1 MKYFH
6 LFLIEHSFSVFH
18 FRIKAAV
25 SVFVFQQFQLQPRA
39 GSGKIIRKRYQRGMQ
54 RIQLVAVDAELQVH
68 FHAVVQVRLIMSGHK
83 IIGVMG
89 DALSYLLLDGQKQ
102 ICLVIKLIDSLPE
115 HFKIEHLA
123 FILAGKSNAEI
134 RSYKHD
140 ELELFGAGED
150 RGEKFWMTVIH
161 QGLLMHLLGKEIESY
176 GRIFVTE
183 AGREFFENPRELIM
197 VEDRVFSS
205 SSEGGDDD
213 DDDASLA
220 AAALKGGGGAD
231 DTLLHMLKDL
241 RKDFSRRLNL
251 QPWIIFQDPALQD
264 MSILYPVT
272 IDELKNCQ
280 GVGEGKARKYGAE
293 FIELIKKYVEQNDI
307 IRPDDFVVKSSPSK
321 SKEKIYIINCID
333 RRMALDDIARA
344 CGLDMDELLG
354 KIEAIVSS
362 GLKLD
367 IDYFI
372 EENIDE
378 DAVNEIYE
386 YFKTEAVSDSVSEAM
401 EALGSDYD
409 EMEIRLV
416 RIKFLC
422 EIAS

>member
-1 MKYFH
+1 M
-6 LFLIEHSFSVFH
+6 
-18 FRIKAAV
+18 
-25 SVFVFQQFQLQPRA
+25 
-39 GSGKIIRKRYQRGMQ
+39 
-54 RIQLVAVDAELQVH
+54 
-68 FHAVVQVRLIMSGHK
+68 
-83 IIGVMG
+83 
-89 DALSYLLLDGQKQ
+89 
-102 ICLVIKLIDSLPE
+102 IKLIDSLPE